1 MQVRSPASS
10 PRRAQ
15 TTDVPELPEVETI
28 IRGMAKRV
36 VNRRILDVDF
46 REPRTVVGDPE
57 KTARRLRGQFIRGI
71 RRHGKYIVFELE
83 NERPS
88 PPRRC
93 CLVVHLRMSGNFV
106 LDGEP
111 GPYTRVVV
119 ELEGGPAMVFHDIRK
134 FGRWQVSDGLPT
146 RLRELGP
153 EPLEIGEDEFVKKL
167 RGRRAMAKALLLN
180 QEFLRG
186 LGNIYADESLFRAR
200 IHPRAITSRISPR
213 RAARLHRAIQEV
225 LTDAIALG
233 GSTINN
239 YVNSEGV
246 QGYFQLSTAVYGKA
260 GNECPVCGRAILR
273 IIVASRSTHYCGR
286 CQRA

>member
-57 KTARRLRGQFIRGI
+57 KTARRLRGQVIRGI

-88 PPRRC
+88 PPRQC

-119 ELEGGPAMVFHDIRK
+119 ELEGGP
-134 FGRWQVSDGLPT
+134 
-146 RLRELGP
+146 
-153 EPLEIGEDEFVKKL
+153 
-167 RGRRAMAKALLLN
+167 AMAKALLLN

-225 LTDAIALG
+225 LTDAIAQG

>member
-1 MQVRSPASS
+1 M
-10 PRRAQ
+10 
-15 TTDVPELPEVETI
+15 PELPEVETI
-28 IRGMAKRV
+28 IRGLAKRV
-36 VNRRILDVDF
+36 VNHRILDVDI
-46 REPRTVVGDPE
+46 REPRTVVGDAV
-57 KTARRLRGQFIRGI
+57 KTARRLRGQMIRGI
-71 RRHGKYIVFELE
+71 QRHGKYIVFELE
-83 NERPS
+83 KGRKS
-88 PPRRC
+88 S

-111 GPYTRVVV
+111 GPHTRVIV

-134 FGRWQVSDGLPT
+134 FGRGELSDELPA
-146 RLRELGP
+146 RLSELGP
-153 EPLEIGEDEFVKKL
+153 EPLEISESEFIEKL
-167 RGRRAMAKALLLN
+167 RGRRTMAKALLLN

-200 IHPRAITSRISPR
+200 IHPRAIASRISPR

-225 LTDAIALG
+225 LTDAIAQG

-239 YVNSEGV
+239 YVNSEGA
-246 QGYFQLSTAVYGKA
+246 QGYFQLSTAVYGKT
-260 GNECPVCGRAILR
+260 GGECPKCGSAIRR

>member
-83 NERPS
+83 KERPT
-88 PPRRC
+88 PPRQC

-134 FGRWQVSDGLPT
+134 FGRWQVSDGLPA

-153 EPLEIGEDEFVKKL
+153 EPLEIGEDEFVNKL

-180 QEFLRG
+180 Q
-186 LGNIYADESLFRAR
+186 
-200 IHPRAITSRISPR
+200 
-213 RAARLHRAIQEV
+213 
-225 LTDAIALG
+225 
-233 GSTINN
+233 
-239 YVNSEGV
+239 
-246 QGYFQLSTAVYGKA
+246 
-260 GNECPVCGRAILR
+260 
-273 IIVASRSTHYCGR
+273 
-286 CQRA
+286 